1 MTKASP
7 WWDCNAWK
15 LGYCSW
21 IQNLFCSM
29 VLWVWR
35 ALAVTRYRAFVA
47 TSPDC
52 STSERNSKTA
62 RTSTTARV
70 TWIKMNHESNIRNL
84 HTDND
89 IFGFW
94 WFFHPWKIK
103 HPCNFTN
110 NGKANL
116 PTKNSLET
124 WPFPFG
130 KKRDFFQNLT
140 NGPGKPNVPHGLC
153 GKRAR
158 LCFIL
163 FPNAKIWKNPS
174 PLRPVGL
181 RLGAWQLL
189 MTWSPKKCH
198 ACRDPS
204 LPGLAPER
212 TPRENFHG
220 FRCSFFNWFFLFV
233 F

>member
-130 KKRDFFQNLT
+130 KKKGFFPKSNKRPRQT
-140 NGPGKPNVPHGLC
+140 KRPPRVVWKKSTVVFHFISKCQDMEKSKPL
-153 GKRAR
+153 KTR
-158 LCFIL
+158 
-163 FPNAKIWKNPS
+163 WPS
-174 PLRPVGL
+174 P
-181 RLGAWQLL
+181 
-189 MTWSPKKCH
+189 WSLAASHDLEPEKMSCLSWSFAPWPCPRKNTT
-198 ACRDPS
+198 REFPRIS
-204 LPGLAPER
+204 LQ
-212 TPRENFHG
+212 
-220 FRCSFFNWFFLFV
+220 FL
-233 F
+233 